1 VNLLIGSTDLL
12 VLTPPLRQISVIET
26 LKGHAMLKLVIPA
39 LLLSAGLSLPAQAQD
54 VTRAVPV
61 AYSDLNLRSAEGI
74 DRLNRRL
81 NKAIQNVCS
90 EDMMVYPQ
98 ARREIRR
105 CMHSKHAEVAA
116 LRARVLSNAGVEQTA
131 YLAGR

>member
-1 VNLLIGSTDLL
+1 MNLLIGSTDLL

-61 AYSDLNLRSAEGI
+61 AYGDLNLRSAEGI

-90 EDMMVYPQ
+90 EDMMVYPE

-105 CMHSKHAEVAA
+105 CMHSKQAEIAA
-116 LRARVLSNAGVEQTA
+116 LRAQVLSNAGVQQTA